1 MVKLSMILV
10 RNIKFTLLMEVS
22 ENVNNVSFEMLL
34 LQKQISYENM
44 LFSSEKLIHHN
55 LLFQDIIILII
66 ILFYPHKTSS
76 NCIFSF
82 NVFLSHLDLQHC

>member
-1 MVKLSMILV
+1 MMMKLSMILV

-22 ENVNNVSFEMLL
+22 ENVNNVSFKMLL
-34 LQKQISYENM
+34 LQKQISYENI
-44 LFSSEKLIHHN
+44 FFPEKLIHHN

-76 NCIFSF
+76 NCILSF